1 MKFRTKG
8 DAQEAVA
15 ILKRVKREL
24 PFKGGD
30 DDDEIHSPYICGNI
44 REITGYKFEGPGE
57 ELHAWIRE
65 LLDGAFSLRE
75 WLKETH
81 GIECPEYSI
90 KLQETRQAWLD
101 WMIQEIKTVN
111 KL

>member
-1 MKFRTKG
+1 MKFCNKV

-15 ILKRVKREL
+15 ILERVKREL
-24 PFKGGD
+24 PDNGGKTTR
-30 DDDEIHSPYICGNI
+30 SPYICDTI
-44 REITGYKFEGPGE
+44 CEITEYKFNRSGR
-57 ELHAWIRE
+57 ELRLWIRK
-65 LLDGAFSLRE
+65 LLNGAFSLRE
-75 WLKETH
+75 WLNETH
-81 GIECPEYSI
+81 GIGCPEYSI

>member
-1 MKFRTKG
+1 MKFRTKV
-8 DAQEAVA
+8 DAQEAVS
-15 ILKRVKREL
+15 ILERVKREL
-24 PFKGGD
+24 PHKGGKTTR
-30 DDDEIHSPYICGNI
+30 SPYICDTI
-44 REITGYKFEGPGE
+44 HEITGHKLDGPGV
-57 ELHAWIRE
+57 ELRLWIRK
-65 LLDGAFSLRE
+65 LLNGAFSLRE
-75 WLKETH
+75 WLKKVH